1 MQIQINYI
9 ICVNQNLFVKIM
21 YIDLFL
27 NFKCLLKWHSWFF
40 TFLYLF
46 IGWTFFLDF
55 ASIGFATGKVHST
68 CWFSSCCFLCSGGC
82 FHSWLCNLNV
92 DVALIDFYP
101 LSIFF
106 SILFSAGL
114 LAEKKTKQMIKI
126 LYILSTFYISKIVVT
141 PNS

>member
-46 IGWTFFLDF
+46 TIWTFFLDF

-68 CWFSSCCFLCSGGC
+68 WFSSCCFLCSGRC
-82 FHSWLCNLNV
+82 FHSWLCDLNV

-114 LAEKKTKQMIKI
+114 LAEKKQNKWSKYYTYYLHFI
-126 LYILSTFYISKIVVT
+126 LAK
-141 PNS
+141 